1 MIASSADSEFSSFSF
16 SLFFFFFLFDI
27 SGLDVPSLPQ
37 KASL

>member
-1 MIASSADSEFSSFSF
+1 MIASSADSEFSYFF
-16 SLFFFFFLFDI
+16 AVLFLLFDI